1 MRTRRAH
8 PKPYTHIFIHNL
20 FIWDH
25 KLISFHRIAL
35 CVALKIAH
43 ETALLLWLVNTN
55 DFGCARSHHVAVF
68 LYCNHHRWRSEA
80 PASRWR
86 RGKFNRNIYTKGIYR
101 RFKPLKRGK
110 WREKPNYIFD
120 GWYLAS
126 VESIALNLFSFLAW
140 NSKLDPINWCN
151 RAFVMRKMRE

>member
-8 PKPYTHIFIHNL
+8 PKPCTHIFIHNL

-55 DFGCARSHHVAVF
+55 DFGCARSHHAAVI

-110 WREKPNYIFD
+110 TELHFWRLIFRFRWKHRIKFVFIF
-120 GWYLAS
+120 G
-126 VESIALNLFSFLAW
+126 VIF
-140 NSKLDPINWCN
+140 KIRPINWCN